1 MKDLAPP
8 LVKGLLFA
16 VITVLATAVLAT
28 TMANVDTRGTA
39 RYTARF
45 TDVTSLREN
54 DEVRVA
60 GVRVGQVEQVGLGQ
74 NGVAEVEFS
83 VLRERILPAS
93 TTAKI
98 KYRNLV
104 GQRYLTLERGAEP
117 ASGTLRPGGTI
128 PLARTTP
135 AVDLTA
141 LFNGFKPLFQA
152 LDPHEV
158 NRLSYEIVQVLQGEG
173 GTVRGLL
180 AHIGSLTS
188 SLAAKDEVIGRVVD
202 DLNTVL
208 GTVNARD
215 EQLSDLVTNTQLLV
229 SGLAA
234 DREVVGSA
242 ISGLAELT
250 GSTAGLLEQG
260 REPLEDD
267 VAELGRLSGTLA
279 ANTPVFQEFLDRLPA
294 KYDAVGRTAS
304 YGSWLNLYLC
314 AAAAPGVPPAPNGP
328 PQVGFPVTET
338 RCLR

>member
-1 MKDLAPP
+1 MRGLAPP
-8 LVKGLLFA
+8 LLKGLLFT

-28 TMANVDTRGTA
+28 TMANVDSRDTA

-45 TDVTSLREN
+45 TDVTSLRDG

-60 GVRVGQVEQVGLGQ
+60 GVRVGQVEHVGLAED
-74 NGVAEVEFS
+74 GVAEVEFS
-83 VLRERILPAS
+83 VLRERTLPAS
-93 TTAKI
+93 ATAKI

-104 GQRYLTLERGAEP
+104 GQRYLTLERGVEP
-117 ASGTLRPGGTI
+117 ASGTLRPGSMI

-173 GTVRGLL
+173 GTVRSLL
-180 AHIGSLTS
+180 AHVGSLTA

-202 DLNTVL
+202 NLNTVL

-215 EQLSDLVTNTQLLV
+215 EKLSTLVTNTQLLV

-234 DREVVGSA
+234 DRETVGSA
-242 ISGLAELT
+242 ISGFAELT
-250 GSTAGLLEQG
+250 GSTSELLEQG
-260 REPLEDD
+260 REPLKGDI
-267 VAELGRLSGTLA
+267 AELGRLSGTLA

-294 KYDAVGRTAS
+294 KYEAIGRTAS

-314 AAAAPGVPPAPNGP
+314 AAATPGAPPAPNGP
-328 PQVGFPVTET
+328 PQLGFPVTES